1 MAFNIQNI
9 GHQIANDV
17 KIQINRE
24 FLSKFPDK
32 DWRENLQK
40 LYNSTF
46 SIGIGKNWYVS
57 LGKLNLDKLAEHNI
71 KMDISFKD
79 RLGEYS

>member
-32 DWRENLQK
+32 VLKREFTEAL
-40 LYNSTF
+40 
-46 SIGIGKNWYVS
+46 
-57 LGKLNLDKLAEHNI
+57 
-71 KMDISFKD
+71 
-79 RLGEYS
+79 

>member
-1 MAFNIQNI
+1 MRVTGHLLRLHLEVIKDDLMAFNIQNI

-32 DWRENLQK
+32 D
-40 LYNSTF
+40 
-46 SIGIGKNWYVS
+46 
-57 LGKLNLDKLAEHNI
+57 
-71 KMDISFKD
+71 
-79 RLGEYS
+79 

>member
-1 MAFNIQNI
+1 MAFVTVTLEVIKDDLMAFNIQNI

-32 DWRENLQK
+32 D
-40 LYNSTF
+40 
-46 SIGIGKNWYVS
+46 
-57 LGKLNLDKLAEHNI
+57 
-71 KMDISFKD
+71 
-79 RLGEYS
+79 